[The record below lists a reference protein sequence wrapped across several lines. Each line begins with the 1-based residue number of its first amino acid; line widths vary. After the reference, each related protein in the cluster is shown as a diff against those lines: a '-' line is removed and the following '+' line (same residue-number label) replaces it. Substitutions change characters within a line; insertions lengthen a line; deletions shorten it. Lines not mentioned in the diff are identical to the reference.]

1 MNENIYVYAVQNISI
16 YLANNAYADSYHYNP
31 LLVRVSRLDNVFYA
45 CKVYCTQKINTFL

>member
-45 CKVYCTQKINTFL
+45 SKVYCTQKINTFL